1 MPKLLQKLRLRFN
14 LIGFRSSPTGARLR
28 SCDLGHTI
36 IAGGPSINFAWSRA
50 QFSSFRLATYQD
62 IRADARSSGRPTR
75 ISRVA
80 VPPSAE
86 PRERGESREGVGQC
100 AERDDAAAAEP
111 RTRAKISSISLASAA
126 ARNGFISRGSP

>member
-100 AERDDAAAAEP
+100 AERGHAGAAEP
-111 RTRAKISSISLASAA
+111 PPPAKQ
-126 ARNGFISRGSP
+126 SPIALPSPAPPHLFL